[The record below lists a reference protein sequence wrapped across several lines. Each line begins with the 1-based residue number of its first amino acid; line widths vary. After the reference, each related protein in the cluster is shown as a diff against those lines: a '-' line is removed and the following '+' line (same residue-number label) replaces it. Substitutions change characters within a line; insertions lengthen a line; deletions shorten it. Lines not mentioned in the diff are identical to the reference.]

1 MKFWRYAI
9 ARGAMDDLRDELGDL
24 LFQVVYHTQMAR
36 ESDHFG
42 MDEVIDGICQKMIR
56 RHPHVFGQTEVASA
70 QAQTVAWE
78 AHKEVERAAGGD
90 HRRVG
95 SGTLDGVAKGLPAL
109 LRAQK
114 LQARAAR
121 VGFDWPDAAGAFEKL
136 REELG
141 ELAEELDKQ
150 PDEADGKPSRAKP
163 NQAIAE
169 ELGDLLFSVVNLA
182 RKLDLDA
189 ETVLRQGN
197 AKFEDRF
204 GRVET
209 ALALAGKSPGEAD
222 LNEMEALWVAAK
234 LDK

>member
-1 MKFWRYAI
+1 MFTGTAI
-9 ARGAMDDLRDELGDL
+9 PTKE
-24 LFQVVYHTQMAR
+24 T
-36 ESDHFG
+36 
-42 MDEVIDGICQKMIR
+42 
-56 RHPHVFGQTEVASA
+56 RHPTRCQRLGRVAGNQGKNYKA
-70 QAQTVAWE
+70 N
-78 AHKEVERAAGGD
+78 
-90 HRRVG
+90 
-95 SGTLDGVAKGLPAL
+95 
-109 LRAQK
+109 
-114 LQARAAR
+114 
-121 VGFDWPDAAGAFEKL
+121 
-136 REELG
+136 